1 MSIHLLSIQVGLL
14 KWIYDSSFGFSNG
27 NIIELVDYLNVSFF
41 NKQLWSVTNL
51 GQQVGKHRSGL
62 GFICRFGFEDF
73 RILYRWIQL
82 WI

>member
-51 GQQVGKHRSGL
+51 SQQVGKHRSGL
-62 GFICRFGFEDF
+62 GFTCRFGFEDF